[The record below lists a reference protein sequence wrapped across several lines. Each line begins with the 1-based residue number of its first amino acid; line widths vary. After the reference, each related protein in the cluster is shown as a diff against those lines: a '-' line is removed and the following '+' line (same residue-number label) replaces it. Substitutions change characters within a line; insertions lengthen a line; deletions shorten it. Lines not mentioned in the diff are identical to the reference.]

1 MLKELKE
8 TMIKEIKEGLM
19 RMTHQTDDTEYKDR
33 HYLKKDPMEI
43 LVMKSIITK
52 VKN

>member
-8 TMIKEIKEGLM
+8 IIIKEVKEILM
-19 RMTHQTDDTEYKDR
+19 RMTHWIDDIEYKDQ
-33 HYLKKDPMEI
+33 HYFKKDPMEI
-43 LVMKSIITK
+43 LEMKSITK